1 MTVVV
6 QTRLDEGRL
15 SKLESIKAKTGFN
28 TSQLFRKLI
37 DCVEVEPATI
47 TINFGQAK
55 SDVNI
60 RQDSHVAFAG

>member
-15 SKLESIKAKTGFN
+15 SKLEAIKAKTGFN

-37 DCVEVEPATI
+37 DCVEVEPAKI

-55 SDVNI
+55 SDAI
-60 RQDSHVAFAG
+60 RQDSNVAFAG

>member
-15 SKLESIKAKTGFN
+15 SKLEAIKAKTGFN

-37 DCVEVEPATI
+37 DCVEVEPAKI

-55 SDVNI
+55 SAETLQGV
-60 RQDSHVAFAG
+60 RGAFAG